1 MSAPGRNG
9 CFPPAFWTGSCAGR
23 RRSGLVRLLW
33 SIRGAMADI
42 VSRFAPLAVAA
53 VAVILFL
60 GLLNMMRGGSGNRS
74 QQLMRLRVIFQLIA
88 IIVVMAA
95 LYFATLAR
103 GG

>member
-1 MSAPGRNG
+1 
-9 CFPPAFWTGSCAGR
+9 
-23 RRSGLVRLLW
+23 
-33 SIRGAMADI
+33 MADI
-42 VSRFAPLAVAA
+42 ISRFAPPLAVAA

-60 GLLNMMRGGSGNRS
+60 GLFNMLRGGSSNRS